1 MILPVVAYGHPV
13 LKKIAQNMD
22 KDYPNFD
29 EFLTN
34 MWETMY
40 HTDGVG
46 LAAPQVNKSVRL
58 FVIDA
63 SDYQDEIT
71 DVENLKQVFINA
83 MITKRTGENVLMS
96 EGCLSLPGIREDV
109 ERPTEITIEYYDEN
123 WNFHEKTYTGMFARI
138 IQHEYDH
145 LEGTV
150 FTDRL
155 SPIRKAMLRNK
166 LSNIS
171 KGKVQVD
178 YKMIFPFVNK
188 RRR

>member
-13 LKKIAQNMD
+13 LKKIAEDID

-29 EFLTN
+29 EFLSN

-63 SDYQDEIT
+63 SDYKDEIT
-71 DVENLKQVFINA
+71 NVDKLKQVFINA
-83 MITKRTGENVLMS
+83 VITEEAGDDVLMS

-109 ERPTEITIEYYDEN
+109 SRPEEITMEYYDED
-123 WNFHEKTYTGMFARI
+123 WNFHRKTFDGMFARI

-155 SPIRKAMLRNK
+155 SPIRKAMLRGK

-171 KGKVQVD
+171 KGKIQVD
-178 YKMIFPFVNK
+178 YRMIFPFVNK